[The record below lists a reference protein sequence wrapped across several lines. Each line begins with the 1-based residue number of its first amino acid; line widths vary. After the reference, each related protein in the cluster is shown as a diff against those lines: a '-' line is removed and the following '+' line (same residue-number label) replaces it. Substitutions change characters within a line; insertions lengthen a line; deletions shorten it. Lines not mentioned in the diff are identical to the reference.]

1 MTKIWL
7 KNLIVVTIIS
17 ILAFCIGAC
26 GDNSDDSNTN
36 DNQTPSTISVESVEL
51 NINSVNLTIGGTKT
65 LTATIKPSD
74 ASDKSVTWES
84 SNTGVATVSNGII
97 TAVALGESVIK
108 VKTVDGNFVAECNVT
123 VYDASNPD
131 GALENEVFTFFN
143 GKITGLTEYG
153 KTLSEI
159 TITKSISE
167 ISADAFNGS
176 QLLTKIN
183 VSEENQNYKSV
194 EGNLYSFDLKTLYKF
209 VDRSST
215 EVILPQTTEVIE
227 KNAFYG
233 NSYFTKISIPESV
246 IEIKEKAFFGCKQIE
261 EVIYDSSKEVS
272 IGASA
277 FAGCSQLKNIV
288 MPSNATYGVSVFSG
302 CPIINATIG
311 VSGVKNVEKNY
322 LKNITIIGEGDLVG
336 GAFANCGLLESVQ
349 FEKGVTSIGNSA
361 FSGCESLKTITLPE
375 TLLSIGERAFYKCEQ
390 IQNVNFNGLIDD
402 WVEIEFL
409 DYTSNPTYFS
419 KDLYV
424 SNTLLSDVVLT
435 EATKISY
442 NAFVNCKSIKSVTLP
457 NTVVEIEGGAF
468 KECTSLSTVV
478 LSNALSKIG
487 YYAFANCTSLK
498 QIELPSSLTEL
509 KDGAFENCTSLMKV
523 NSLGTIDNWAQIE
536 FGNYSSNPIYY
547 AKNLY
552 INDVLV
558 TDAVLTSATKIS
570 SYAFYNC
577 DSVTSI
583 VIPNSVTSIGEGAF
597 ENCTSLAT
605 ITLGDQ
611 ITYIGVNAFENTAY
625 SNTSAKWIDG
635 VLYIDNYLIGVLQ
648 DQEKVI
654 VKKEVKYV
662 AVSAFASLSSK
673 TKILFNGVESEFDAI
688 VIDQDNNVLSKA
700 YIYFYSEQ
708 EPQLNEGKTAYVGN
722 YWRYVEDVATVWF
735 YEVPEE

>member
-1 MTKIWL
+1 MQFKGVFMTKIWL
-7 KNLIVVTIIS
+7 KKLIVVTIIS

-36 DNQTPSTISVESVEL
+36 DNQTPSIISVESVEL

-65 LTATIKPSD
+65 LTATVKPSD

-167 ISADAFNGS
+167 ISADAFNDS

-424 SNTLLSDVVLT
+424 YNTLLSDVVFT

-442 NAFVNCKSIKSVTLP
+442 NAFVNCKSIKSVTLSD
-457 NTVVEIEGGAF
+457 TVVEIKGGAF

-478 LSNALSKIG
+478 LSNELKKIG
-487 YYAFANCTSLK
+487 YYAFANCTSLG

-509 KDGAFENCTSLMKV
+509 KD
-523 NSLGTIDNWAQIE
+523 
-536 FGNYSSNPIYY
+536 
-547 AKNLY
+547 
-552 INDVLV
+552 
-558 TDAVLTSATKIS
+558 
-570 SYAFYNC
+570 
-577 DSVTSI
+577 
-583 VIPNSVTSIGEGAF
+583 GAF

-625 SNTSAKWIDG
+625 SNTSANWIDG
-635 VLYIDNYLIGVLQ
+635 VLYIDNYLIGVLA

-662 AVSAFASLSSK
+662 AVSAFESLLPN
-673 TKILFNGVESEFDAI
+673 TKILFNGVESEFNEI
-688 VIDQDNNVLSKA
+688 VIGDNNVLNKNNV
-700 YIYFYSEQ
+700 YFYSEQ
-708 EPQLNEGKTAYVGN
+708 EPQLNEEQNAYVGN

>member
-1 MTKIWL
+1 MQFKGVFMTKIWL
-7 KNLIVVTIIS
+7 KKLIVVTIIS

-36 DNQTPSTISVESVEL
+36 DNQTPSIISVESVEL

-65 LTATIKPSD
+65 LTATVMPSD

-167 ISADAFNGS
+167 ISADAFNDS

-361 FSGCESLKTITLPE
+361 FSSCESLKTITLPE

-442 NAFVNCKSIKSVTLP
+442 NAFVNCKSIKSVTLSD
-457 NTVVEIEGGAF
+457 TVVEIKGGAF

-478 LSNALSKIG
+478 LSNELKKIG
-487 YYAFANCTSLK
+487 YYAFANCTSLR

-509 KDGAFENCTSLMKV
+509 KD
-523 NSLGTIDNWAQIE
+523 
-536 FGNYSSNPIYY
+536 
-547 AKNLY
+547 
-552 INDVLV
+552 
-558 TDAVLTSATKIS
+558 
-570 SYAFYNC
+570 
-577 DSVTSI
+577 
-583 VIPNSVTSIGEGAF
+583 GAF

-625 SNTSAKWIDG
+625 SNTSANWIDG
-635 VLYIDNYLIGVLQ
+635 VLYIDNYLIGVLA

-662 AVSAFASLSSK
+662 AVSAFESLLPN
-673 TKILFNGVESEFDAI
+673 TKILFNGVESEFNEI
-688 VIDQDNNVLSKA
+688 VMGDNNVLNKNNV
-700 YIYFYSEQ
+700 YFYSEQ
-708 EPQLNEGKTAYVGN
+708 EPQLNEEQNAYVGN

>member
-1 MTKIWL
+1 MQFKGVFMTKIWL
-7 KNLIVVTIIS
+7 KKLIVVTIIS

-36 DNQTPSTISVESVEL
+36 DNQTPSIISVESVEL

-65 LTATIKPSD
+65 LTATVMPSD

-167 ISADAFNGS
+167 ISADAFNDS

-424 SNTLLSDVVLT
+424 YNTLLSDVVLT

-442 NAFVNCKSIKSVTLP
+442 NAFVNCKSIKSVTLSD
-457 NTVVEIEGGAF
+457 TVVEIKGGAF

-478 LSNALSKIG
+478 LSNELKKIG
-487 YYAFANCTSLK
+487 YYAFANCTSLS

-509 KDGAFENCTSLMKV
+509 KD
-523 NSLGTIDNWAQIE
+523 
-536 FGNYSSNPIYY
+536 
-547 AKNLY
+547 
-552 INDVLV
+552 
-558 TDAVLTSATKIS
+558 
-570 SYAFYNC
+570 
-577 DSVTSI
+577 
-583 VIPNSVTSIGEGAF
+583 GAF

-625 SNTSAKWIDG
+625 SNTSANWIDG
-635 VLYIDNYLIGVLQ
+635 VLYIDNYLIGVLA

-662 AVSAFASLSSK
+662 AVSAFESLLPN
-673 TKILFNGVESEFDAI
+673 TKILFNGVESEFNEI
-688 VIDQDNNVLSKA
+688 VIGDNNVLNKNNV
-700 YIYFYSEQ
+700 YFYSEQ
-708 EPQLNEGKTAYVGN
+708 EPQLNEEQNAYVGN

>member
-1 MTKIWL
+1 MQFKEVFMTKIWL

-36 DNQTPSTISVESVEL
+36 DNQTPSIISVESVEL

-65 LTATIKPSD
+65 LTATVMPSD

-108 VKTVDGNFVAECNVT
+108 VKTVDGNFVAECNVI

-442 NAFVNCKSIKSVTLP
+442 NAFVNCKSIKSVTLSD
-457 NTVVEIEGGAF
+457 TVVEIKGGAF

-478 LSNALSKIG
+478 LSNGVKKIG
-487 YYAFANCTSLK
+487 YYAFANCTSLS

-509 KDGAFENCTSLMKV
+509 KD
-523 NSLGTIDNWAQIE
+523 
-536 FGNYSSNPIYY
+536 
-547 AKNLY
+547 
-552 INDVLV
+552 
-558 TDAVLTSATKIS
+558 
-570 SYAFYNC
+570 
-577 DSVTSI
+577 
-583 VIPNSVTSIGEGAF
+583 GAF

-625 SNTSAKWIDG
+625 SNTSANWIDG
-635 VLYIDNYLIGVLQ
+635 VLYIDNYLIGVLAN
-648 DQEKVI
+648 QEKVI

-662 AVSAFASLSSK
+662 AVSAFESLLPN
-673 TKILFNGVESEFDAI
+673 TKILFNGVESEFNEI
-688 VIDQDNNVLSKA
+688 VIGDNNVLNKNNV
-700 YIYFYSEQ
+700 YFYSEQ
-708 EPQLNEGKTAYVGN
+708 EPQLNEEQNAYVGN

>member
-7 KNLIVVTIIS
+7 KKLIVVTIIS

-36 DNQTPSTISVESVEL
+36 DNQTPSIISVESVEL

-65 LTATIKPSD
+65 LTATVMPSD

-167 ISADAFNGS
+167 ISADAFNDS

-361 FSGCESLKTITLPE
+361 FSSCESLKTITLPE

-442 NAFVNCKSIKSVTLP
+442 NAFVNCKSIKSVTLSD
-457 NTVVEIEGGAF
+457 TVVEIKGGAF

-478 LSNALSKIG
+478 LSNELKKIG
-487 YYAFANCTSLK
+487 YYAFANCTSLRQIELPSSLTELEDGAFEK
-498 QIELPSSLTEL
+498 CTSLATITLGDQITYIGVNAFANCTSLGQIELPSSLTEL
-509 KDGAFENCTSLMKV
+509 KDGT
-523 NSLGTIDNWAQIE
+523 
-536 FGNYSSNPIYY
+536 
-547 AKNLY
+547 
-552 INDVLV
+552 
-558 TDAVLTSATKIS
+558 
-570 SYAFYNC
+570 
-577 DSVTSI
+577 
-583 VIPNSVTSIGEGAF
+583 F

-625 SNTSAKWIDG
+625 SNTSANWIDG
-635 VLYIDNYLIGVLQ
+635 VLYIDNYLIGVLA

-662 AVSAFASLSSK
+662 AVSAFESLLPN
-673 TKILFNGVESEFDAI
+673 TKILFNGVESEFNEI
-688 VIDQDNNVLSKA
+688 VMGDNNVLNKNNV
-700 YIYFYSEQ
+700 YFYSEQ
-708 EPQLNEGKTAYVGN
+708 EPQLNEEQNAYVGN